1 MLADDDRF
9 DATAVQ
15 TLDAK
20 GWDGLAVALVTHPGD
35 SSGGAD
41 ARRH

>member
-1 MLADDDRF
+1 MLADDPRF

-20 GWDGLAVALVTHPGD
+20 GWDGFAVALITHPGD
-35 SSGGAD
+35 SSGGAG
-41 ARRH
+41 AGRH